1 MSKTINVRVTRAK
14 LLGALKRALAEKQKE
29 AKEHASAV
37 KAKEVAMADI
47 KKQIA
52 SLIKAGKM
60 TPKEVSFPY
69 SYRYNQDET
78 KEVTVTFSHKI
89 AIPKLDTNYSE
100 HTNGSAIEE
109 LENAI
114 RILELSDEDFVKTSS
129 YGSVAKYL

>member
-14 LLGALKRALAEKQKE
+14 LLSALKKALADKQKE
-29 AKEHASAV
+29 AKDHTNAV
-37 KAKEVAMADI
+37 KAKEVALADI

-69 SYRYNQDET
+69 SYRYDNNET

-89 AIPKLDTNYSE
+89 TIPKVESNFSE
-100 HTNGSAIEE
+100 HSNSSAIEE

-114 RILELSDEDFVKTSS
+114 RILELSDEDYVKTSS